1 MVGGVLRAKLTMF
14 EDVVTVMIRLTAM
27 PGELWSIS
35 LVGCIKIRFGVFV
48 GEIIEKRRI
57 QYCHCSEKHLEYV
70 NNNL

>member
-1 MVGGVLRAKLTMF
+1 MIRAKLTMF
-14 EDVVTVMIRLTAM
+14 DDIVSIMIRLTAM

-48 GEIIEKRRI
+48 GEIIERRI
-57 QYCHCSEKHLEYV
+57 QDCHCSEKHSEYV